1 MTPERI
7 VSLLPAST
15 EIVHALGAGDR
26 LVGRS
31 HECDHPE
38 EVGELPAC
46 TSPRVDLS
54 GSSREADDRVRH
66 LIRQGSAV
74 YEVDPEVL
82 SDLKPDLIITQSQCE
97 VCAVD
102 TETVH
107 KAIKEGVEGDPQ
119 ILDLNAASYVGILN
133 DIRSVGEAI
142 GKQAHAEKEVQ
153 RIEYQRQWLREAVIR
168 IHEPT
173 VAAIEWID
181 PLMAGGNWIPEII
194 ASVGGHS
201 LFGVGGEHSPFI
213 QGDELLEADPEKI
226 LVMPCGYD
234 LHKTR
239 REMAPLTE
247 WEHWKEL
254 SAVRKSEVYLL
265 EGNQYFN
272 RPGPRIADSMRI
284 LAEVLH
290 PEHFEPERK
299 GKGWERF

>member
-1 MTPERI
+1 MAAERI
-7 VSLLPAST
+7 VSLLPATT

-38 EVGELPAC
+38 KITDLPAC

-54 GSSREADDRVRH
+54 GTSHDTDDRVRH

-82 SDLKPDLIITQSQCE
+82 GDLEPDLILTQSQCE

-107 KAIKEGVEGDPQ
+107 KAIKEGLEGDPV
-119 ILDLNAASYVGILN
+119 IVDLSAASYVGILN
-133 DIRSVGEAI
+133 DIRTVGEAI
-142 GKQAHAEKEVQ
+142 GKSAHGEKLVQ
-153 RIEYQRQWLREAVIR
+153 TIEYQRQWLREEVIGL
-168 IHEPT
+168 HEPS

-181 PLMAGGNWIPEII
+181 PLMSGGNWIPELIS
-194 ASVGGHS
+194 SVGGHS

-213 QGDELLEADPEKI
+213 KGEELLEADPEFL

-234 LHKTR
+234 LAKTR
-239 REMAPLTE
+239 QEMPSFTE
-247 WEHWKEL
+247 WEGWKQL
-254 SAVRKSEVYLL
+254 SAVQNGRVYLL

-290 PEHFEPERK
+290 PDHFEPERK
-299 GKGWERF
+299 GEGWEAL

>member
-1 MTPERI
+1 MAAERI

-38 EVGELPAC
+38 GVRELPAC

-54 GSSREADDRVRH
+54 GTSRETDDRVRH
-66 LIRQGSAV
+66 LIRQGSSV
-74 YEVDPEVL
+74 YEVDPDVL
-82 SDLKPDLIITQSQCE
+82 RDLEPDLIITQSQCE

-107 KAIKEGVEGDPQ
+107 KAIKEGLDEDPT
-119 ILDLNAASYVGILN
+119 IVDLSAASYVGILN
-133 DIRSVGEAI
+133 DIRTVGEAI
-142 GKQAHAEKEVQ
+142 GKSAHGEKLVQ
-153 RIEYQRQWLREAVIR
+153 TIEYQRQWLREEVIGL
-168 IHEPT
+168 HEPS

-181 PLMAGGNWIPEII
+181 PLMVGGNWIPELIS
-194 ASVGGHS
+194 SVGGHS
-201 LFGVGGEHSPFI
+201 LFGIGGEHSPFI
-213 QGDELLEADPEKI
+213 KGEELLEADPELM
-226 LVMPCGYD
+226 LVLPCGYD
-234 LHKTR
+234 LARTR
-239 REMAPLTE
+239 SEMGPLTE
-247 WEHWKEL
+247 WAEWQQL
-254 SAVRKSEVYLL
+254 SAVQNGRVYLL

-290 PEHFEPERK
+290 PEHFEPERE
-299 GKGWERF
+299 GIGWEVL